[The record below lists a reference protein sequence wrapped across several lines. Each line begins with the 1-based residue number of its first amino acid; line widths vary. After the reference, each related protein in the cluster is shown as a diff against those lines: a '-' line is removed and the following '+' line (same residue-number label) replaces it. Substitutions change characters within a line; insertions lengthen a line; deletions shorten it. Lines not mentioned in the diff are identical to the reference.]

1 MKTEILSIQ
10 IVDDDGETV
19 LAKIECFD
27 ESSASVEINSVF
39 TLAEWK
45 ALAAEV
51 TRCMEMLELKTN
63 GN

>member
-1 MKTEILSIQ
+1 MKTEILSMQ

-27 ESSASVEINSVF
+27 EASASVEVRTCY

-51 TRCMEMLELKTN
+51 TRCMEMLELETE
-63 GN
+63 G